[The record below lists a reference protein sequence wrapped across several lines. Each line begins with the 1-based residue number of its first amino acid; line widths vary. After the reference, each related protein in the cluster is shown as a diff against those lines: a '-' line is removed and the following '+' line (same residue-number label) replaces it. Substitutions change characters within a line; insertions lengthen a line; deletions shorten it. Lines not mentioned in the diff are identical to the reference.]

1 MNLQKNIN
9 LFFYKNEE
17 LKLTSKYYRKLDR
30 DDKIYFECTKRRYGC
45 NGTCIYYK
53 NDKKMILTSNCDK
66 KVEHDI
72 ISFEQF
78 KKDYKKN
85 NLHDYNMKFK
95 KYQEFFIKCLFINN
109 DIILYVECYK
119 KFKDQFNIYLQLNN
133 KEISD
138 IKYKTIGYLTLWLRL
153 EQGPLH
159 LNIEM

>member
-1 MNLQKNIN
+1 
-9 LFFYKNEE
+9 
-17 LKLTSKYYRKLDR
+17 
-30 DDKIYFECTKRRYGC
+30 
-45 NGTCIYYK
+45 
-53 NDKKMILTSNCDK
+53 MILTSNCDK

-109 DIILYVECYK
+109 DIIQNVECYK
-119 KFKDQFNIYLQLNN
+119 KFKDQFNLDLQLNN

-138 IKYKTIGYLTLWLRL
+138 IKYKTIGYL
-153 EQGPLH
+153 
-159 LNIEM
+159 NN